1 MLMQEQTI
9 FDNEQK
15 LCVSC
20 GLCCDGTLF
29 DKAVL
34 QKGEKGSLPE
44 KIEEKYFVEG
54 EQEYFRL
61 PCHYFNGKCSIY
73 HLKKAHVCSSFK
85 CQLLRDCIK
94 GKVEYQAADSIVV
107 HAKTLRAEIYD
118 LASQLFDD
126 EKKLP
131 FRDLHTK
138 LMEIKAKEPL
148 KMTDKLLELLMIKCQ
163 IFEVLLTRHFRADEE
178 FQEMIITPA
187 PDSAEVI
194 F

>member
-1 MLMQEQTI
+1 MQEQTVL
-9 FDNEQK
+9 DNEQK

-34 QKGEKGSLPE
+34 QKGEKGNLPE

-61 PCHYFNGKCSIY
+61 PCHYFTGKCSIY

-85 CQLLRDCIK
+85 CQLLRGCVK
-94 GKVEYQAADSIVV
+94 GKVEYQAAESIVV
-107 HAKTLRAEIYD
+107 HAKTLRKEIYD
-118 LASQLFDD
+118 LTNRLFVA

-131 FRDLHTK
+131 FRELHTK
-138 LMEIKAKEPL
+138 LLEVKDKEPSR
-148 KMTDKLLELLMIKCQ
+148 MTDKLLELLLIKCQ
-163 IFEVLLTRHFRADEE
+163 IFEVLLTRHFRPDEE
-178 FQEMIITPA
+178 FQEMIIMPA
-187 PDSAEVI
+187 TDSAEVVI
-194 F
+194 